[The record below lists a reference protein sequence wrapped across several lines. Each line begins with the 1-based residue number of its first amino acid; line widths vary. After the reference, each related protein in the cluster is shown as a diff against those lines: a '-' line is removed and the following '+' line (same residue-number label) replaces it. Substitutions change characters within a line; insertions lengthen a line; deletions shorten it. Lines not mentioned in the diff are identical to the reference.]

1 MNNHSADMLK
11 KLGKLNREVTKK
23 KINQDFTISTQN
35 KNEFIIGEEVIKQK
49 IGKEIHLIDEILI
62 GEFVLFDGKICQV
75 TKLFEISN
83 NARLATKFGARNV
96 ILQKN
101 CNLFRLLSSHNV
113 GLPVT
118 NDRIG
123 VTVDHISKLN
133 DKQWV
138 LHKNKLAQV
147 TDYNSVNLITDEG
160 IVSVNLNELV
170 LTTIKD

>member
-1 MNNHSADMLK
+1 
-11 KLGKLNREVTKK
+11 
-23 KINQDFTISTQN
+23 
-35 KNEFIIGEEVIKQK
+35 
-49 IGKEIHLIDEILI
+49 
-62 GEFVLFDGKICQV
+62 
-75 TKLFEISN
+75 
-83 NARLATKFGARNV
+83 
-96 ILQKN
+96 
-101 CNLFRLLSSHNV
+101 LSSHNV